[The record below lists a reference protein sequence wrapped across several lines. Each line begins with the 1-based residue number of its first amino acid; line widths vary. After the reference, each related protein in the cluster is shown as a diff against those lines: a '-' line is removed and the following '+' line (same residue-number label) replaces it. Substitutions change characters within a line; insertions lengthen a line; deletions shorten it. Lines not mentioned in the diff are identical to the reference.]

1 MFKQDLTSLDLP
13 FNTASSLSI
22 LPAGGN
28 MTMNKNHTLWKNK
41 GHRNFDQPDSSSDSP
56 SGLEWI
62 PTSDGLS
69 EELAAVSFIT
79 VLS

>member
-1 MFKQDLTSLDLP
+1 
-13 FNTASSLSI
+13 
-22 LPAGGN
+22 
-28 MTMNKNHTLWKNK
+28 MTMNKKSHSLENK

-79 VLS
+79 VFS

>member
-1 MFKQDLTSLDLP
+1 
-13 FNTASSLSI
+13 
-22 LPAGGN
+22 
-28 MTMNKNHTLWKNK
+28 MTMNKKNHTLWKNK